1 MAIFD
6 LTFRIHEDATYAER
20 YESVVAAIKRC
31 CHGSYWDQPT
41 SYFLFENPTSSTAIA
56 NWINNNSKFAESK
69 DVLLVT
75 NLSQKDYTAIGNVKN
90 RHILDDLMRK
100 R

>member
-1 MAIFD
+1 MAIFCI
-6 LTFRIHEDATYAER
+6 TFRIHEDATYTER

-31 CHGSYWDQPT
+31 CHGPYWDQPT
-41 SYFLFENPTSSTAIA
+41 SFFLFENPSSSQAIA
-56 NWINNNSKFAESK
+56 GWIDQNSKFAASK

-75 NLSQKDYTAIGNVKN
+75 NLSQNGYAVIGNVQN
-90 RHILDDLMRK
+90 RQTLDALMKK

>member
-6 LTFRIHEDATYAER
+6 LTFRIHEDASYSER
-20 YESVVAAIKRC
+20 YESVVEAIKRC
-31 CHGSYWDQPT
+31 CHGPYWDQTT
-41 SYFLFENPTSSTAIA
+41 SYFLFDNPASAEAIA
-56 NWINNNSKFAESK
+56 EWIDQNSKFAPSK

-75 NLSQKDYTAIGNVKN
+75 NLSTKSYKAIGSIQNRNV
-90 RHILDDLMRK
+90 LDTLMAK